1 MAATVLPHNETT
13 GAISG
18 ARPTGLF
25 GVLARAA
32 SLSSLG
38 RCERSNG
45 DGCPFLQRRINLF
58 ARVTVLVSLLF
69 FAAGGLLLVLAPPAD
84 RVHIMPGR
92 GWHAAAIGVSA
103 LLWLLTRKGNL
114 SPRTLMALDC
124 VGTLLTLS
132 AYAMMELS
140 VPEFGRQRVDLE
152 MTLIAIVVLMMRA
165 VIIPSDTAHTA
176 AVTLLGMV
184 PAIAASIVTVNRG
197 GGIGEA
203 PLLNALIWTGSWTVA
218 AVAITT
224 LTSRVIYS
232 LRTQVQEAQQLGQY
246 VLDEKIGEGGMG
258 TVYRARHA
266 LLRRPTAVK
275 LIRPE
280 RTSEVAIARFER
292 EVQMTALLTHPNT
305 VSIFD
310 YGRTP
315 DGVFYYA
322 MEYLEGVDI
331 EELVDEF
338 GAQSPARVTHV
349 LRQIAGALAEAHEIG
364 LVHRDIKPANII
376 LCERGHVQDIAKVFD
391 FGLVKSVAGANPDEP
406 HLSQVNTLVGTPLYL
421 APEALLS
428 PDEVDG
434 RADLY
439 ALGAVGYYMLTG
451 KPVFEGK
458 TLMDIGAQH
467 LHQAPV
473 PPSLR
478 LGAAIPPALEKLI
491 LKCLEKKP
499 SDRFQSAA
507 ALRDALES
515 LDALPVWTQVDAR
528 AWWNEHPTAKRH
540 RSIARRP
547 SSPVGSTMAIDVAAR
562 AAWS

>member
-1 MAATVLPHNETT
+1 MPATALPHNETT
-13 GAISG
+13 EPVSG
-18 ARPTGLF
+18 TRATGILAA
-25 GVLARAA
+25 LARAA

-38 RCERSNG
+38 RCELDAAPCS
-45 DGCPFLQRRINLF
+45 FLQRRINLF
-58 ARVTVLVSLLF
+58 ARVLTLVSLLF
-69 FAAGGLLLVLAPPAD
+69 FAVGGLLLALTPAD
-84 RVHIMPGR
+84 RALLSPGR
-92 GWHAAAIGVSA
+92 RWHATAIGISA
-103 LLWLLTRKGNL
+103 LVWLVTRKGSL
-114 SPRTLMALDC
+114 SPRALMALDC
-124 VGTLLTLS
+124 AGTLLALG
-132 AYAMMELS
+132 AYAMMQCS
-140 VPEFGRQRVDLE
+140 IPEFARQRLDLE
-152 MTLIAIVVLMMRA
+152 MCLIAIVILMVRA
-165 VIIPSDTAHTA
+165 VIIPSHTLHTA
-176 AVTLLGMV
+176 GVTLLGMIPV
-184 PAIAASIVTVNRG
+184 IITSIVTVNRG
-197 GGIGEA
+197 AGVGEA
-203 PLLNALIWTGSWTVA
+203 PLLAALLWTGTWTIA

-232 LRTQVQEAQQLGQY
+232 LRSQVKEARRLGQY
-246 VLDEKIGEGGMG
+246 FLDEKIGEGGMG

-322 MEYLEGVDI
+322 MEYLEGVDL
-331 EELVDEF
+331 EQLVEEF
-338 GAQSPARVTHV
+338 GPQAPARVAHV

-391 FGLVKSVAGANPDEP
+391 FGLVKSVAGANPNEP

-421 APEALLS
+421 APEALLA

-439 ALGAVGYYMLTG
+439 ALGAVGYFMLTG

-458 TLMDIGAQH
+458 TVMDIGAQH
-467 LHQAPV
+467 LHQPPV
-473 PPSLR
+473 PPSRR
-478 LGAAIPPALEKLI
+478 LGREIPAALEQLL
-491 LKCLEKKP
+491 LKCLAKKP
-499 SDRFQSAA
+499 EDRFQSAA
-507 ALRDALES
+507 ELRDALES
-515 LDALPVWTQVDAR
+515 LEGLAWTQLDAR
-528 AWWNEHPTAKRH
+528 AWWNEHPTARRQ
-540 RSIARRP
+540 RSITRRP
-547 SSPVGSTMAIDVAAR
+547 SSPVGSTLAIDVAAR